1 MRVLHAVSTYL
12 HISENWIYPQVVR
25 VPNVKSRVVCN
36 STSNNEI
43 FPLVSPLVLGKVPP
57 WTHGLGIPRA
67 FYAVA
72 WRLGWREPLL
82 ELKLRWWRPQILHAH
97 FGMRGW
103 ESLALRKR
111 LKVPSITSFYGFDAW
126 LIPRIEPVWQE
137 RYTELFAA
145 GDVFLVEGSA
155 MRCRLLELGCP
166 TSKICVHRIGV
177 DLAALP
183 FAAKNFSDGLNVL
196 MVGRFVEKKGLS
208 DGLRACALA
217 RSCGVKLS
225 VTIIGDA
232 APDDPV
238 GQGIKTELYALSE
251 SPELSGFV
259 RFAGFL
265 PLAETR
271 LALASHNVFLCPS
284 RHSANGDGEGGSPV
298 VLTEAMASGLLCI
311 GTWHCDIPEVI
322 LNNKTGYLCGERDV
336 NAMGNVLLN
345 VSAAPERQTKLTREA
360 RQHIE
365 QEFSL
370 TRQLEKLYGVYELS
384 LKHAGL

>member
-1 MRVLHAVSTYL
+1 MRVLHSVSTYL

-25 VPNVKSRVVCN
+25 VPNVKSLVVCN
-36 STSNNEI
+36 SVANNEI
-43 FPLVSPLVLGKVPP
+43 FPLGHPLVLGKVPP
-57 WTHGLGIPRA
+57 WSYGLGLPRV

-103 ESLALRKR
+103 ESLALSKR

-126 LIPRIEPVWQE
+126 LMPRIEPVWQK
-137 RYTELFAA
+137 RYMELFAA

-155 MRCRLLELGCP
+155 MRSRLLELGCP
-166 TSKICVHRIGV
+166 GSKICIHRIGV
-177 DLAALP
+177 DLAARP
-183 FAAKNFSDGLNVL
+183 FAARNFSDGLNVL

-217 RSCGVKLS
+217 RSCGAKLS

-232 APDDPV
+232 VVDDPV
-238 GQGIKTELYALSE
+238 GQEIKRELYALRE
-251 SPELSGFV
+251 SPELSGCV

-322 LNNKTGYLCGERDV
+322 VNNRTGYLCGERDV
-336 NAMGNVLLN
+336 KAMAEVLLG
-345 VSAAPERQTKLTREA
+345 VSAAPDAQPELTREG
-360 RQHIE
+360 RQHTE

-370 TRQLEKLYGVYELS
+370 TRQLGKLYGIYGLTR
-384 LKHAGL
+384 KHAGL